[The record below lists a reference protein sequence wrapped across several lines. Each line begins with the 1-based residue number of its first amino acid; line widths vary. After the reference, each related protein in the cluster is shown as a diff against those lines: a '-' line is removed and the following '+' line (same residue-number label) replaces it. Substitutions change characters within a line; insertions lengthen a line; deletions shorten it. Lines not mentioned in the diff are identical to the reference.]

1 LVASYNLQE
10 QLDDGSDVADGYSV
24 GATVD
29 WAFFD
34 GGAARARAEQASTD
48 AEIDQ
53 AEFAN
58 QRDAIRL
65 EVENAFYNLN
75 ANRDNIKT
83 ANDALGTSEES
94 LRLARLRFQAGAGTQ
109 TEVIDAQTELTTA
122 RGNLLNA
129 IIDYNQ
135 SYAELQ
141 RAVSNLPNKS
151 LADLPL
157 GNE

>member
-1 LVASYNLQE
+1 M
-10 QLDDGSDVADGYSV
+10 
-24 GATVD
+24 
-29 WAFFD
+29 
-34 GGAARARAEQASTD
+34 
-48 AEIDQ
+48 
-53 AEFAN
+53 
-58 QRDAIRL
+58 